1 MFVEDNF
8 SITRLFIEK
17 TIKITVR
24 EQKDTATI
32 FKFNLILKPIKE
44 LYTNDDWNVSYQLI
58 TNSNLKKLFLLN
70 NKDLKLT
77 SLQVISLILC
87 DLGQYNQFS
96 SFALSLSKSLEEI
109 LPGFNID
116 YLNKQLKI
124 EEYIITEEIWERI
137 VYLLKLSCGE
147 KVMPPLTFDSEEARK
162 FYLAQKAAEERINR
176 IRSQGKQDVDSLSKM
191 MLSIIYAFPS
201 ITIDYLWNQTLA
213 QIQWLQKYA
222 AGAVSYEV
230 NAKAFAAGNIKKGKK
245 LDFFIK

>member
-1 MFVEDNF
+1 MFIEDNY

-17 TIKITVR
+17 RIKIIIR
-24 EQKDTATI
+24 ESKEGATL
-32 FKFNLILKPIKE
+32 FKFYLTLQPIKAIY
-44 LYTNDDWNVSYQLI
+44 LDDDWNMAYHLI
-58 TNSNLKKLFLLN
+58 TNSNFKQLFMLKNDLN
-70 NKDLKLT
+70 MT
-77 SLQVISLILC
+77 SLEAITIILC
-87 DLGQYNQFS
+87 DLGKYDKFQKFADVLRESLTKIISDFQIDFINQC
-96 SFALSLSKSLEEI
+96 
-109 LPGFNID
+109 
-116 YLNKQLKI
+116 LKI
-124 EEYIITEEIWERI
+124 GDNTITEEIWERI

-147 KVMPPLTFDSEEARK
+147 KVTPPPTFDSEEARK

-176 IRSQGKQDVDSLSKM
+176 IRAQKQSDKETLSKM
-191 MLSIIYAFPS
+191 MLSITYAFPS